1 MELSIVAVNQG
12 ALLKVKY
19 AFDLDCW
26 LFFFRGGGG
35 GSIAKK
41 ESHMYIHET
50 KISIL
55 HNIKTSSIRFCV
67 ISDTCILYCPQKFS
81 QSSIRKRRNRFVKT
95 TYKTLLGTTIFV
107 LKYHNNHIC
116 TLILWNIFFHILDL
130 M

>member
-26 LFFFRGGGG
+26 LLFFSGGG

-50 KISIL
+50 KISML

-81 QSSIRKRRNRFVKT
+81 QSSFRKRRNRFVKT
-95 TYKTLLGTTIFV
+95 TYKTLLGTIIFV
-107 LKYHNNHIC
+107 LKYHSNHIF
-116 TLILWNIFFHILDL
+116 TLILWNIFFNILDR

>member
-12 ALLKVKY
+12 ARLKVKF
-19 AFDLDCW
+19 AFDLDW
-26 LFFFRGGGG
+26 VFFFWGG

-50 KISIL
+50 KISLL
-55 HNIKTSSIRFCV
+55 HNIKTSSIRFSV

-81 QSSIRKRRNRFVKT
+81 QSSFRKRRNRFVKT

-107 LKYHNNHIC
+107 LKYHSNHIC
-116 TLILWNIFFHILDL
+116 TLILWNIFFHILDR